1 MPKTRVIKKTVY
13 TFDELSE
20 SAKDKARQW
29 IRDCNTEDNSWSEFV
44 IENAARMAEFM
55 GLDVCQRRVTLM
67 GGGSRYEPSIYWSGF
82 WSQGDGACFEGSWDA
97 SKVNAKGL
105 KDEAPTDTE
114 LHRIVDGF
122 AEVARKYPEGS
133 FTCKHTGHYNHS
145 HSTSFDVELNDPKEN
160 DLEYA
165 STEWSVAA
173 TKWGEDEET
182 LIELARDFMDWIYKQ
197 LEKEWDY
204 QNSDEQIDETIRANE
219 YEFSEDGHVA

>member
-44 IENAARMAEFM
+44 IEDAARMAEFM
-55 GLDVCQRRVTLM
+55 GLDVCQQRVTLM
-67 GGGSRYEPSIYWSGF
+67 NGSSRYEPSIYWSGF

-97 SKVNAKGL
+97 SKVDAKGL
-105 KDEAPTDTE
+105 KDEAPEDSE

-122 AEVARKYPEGS
+122 AEIANEYPEGS
-133 FTCKHTGHYNHS
+133 FRVRHTGHYHHS
-145 HSTSFDVELNDPKEN
+145 HSTSFDVGLPNAQEDE
-160 DLEYA
+160 LEYG
-165 STEWSVAA
+165 SPEFKLLQV
-173 TKWGEDEET
+173 KLGKDEDT

-197 LEKEWDY
+197 LNKEWDY
-204 QNSDEQIDETIRANE
+204 QNSDEQIDETIKANE
-219 YEFSEDGHVA
+219 YEFSEDGSIA

>member
-29 IRDCNTEDNSWSEFV
+29 IRDSNTEDNSWSEFV
-44 IENAARMAEFM
+44 IEDAARMAEFM
-55 GLDVCQRRVTLM
+55 GLDVCQQRVPLM
-67 GGGSRYEPSIYWSGF
+67 NGSSRYEPSIYWSGF

-105 KDEAPTDTE
+105 KNEASEDKE

-122 AEVARKYPEGS
+122 AEIAKEYPEGS
-133 FTCKHTGHYNHS
+133 FRVKHTGHYSHS
-145 HSTSFDVELNDPKEN
+145 HSTSFDVELPNAQEDE
-160 DLEYA
+160 LEYD
-165 STEWSVAA
+165 SPEFKLLQV
-173 TKWGEDEET
+173 KLGKDEDT
-182 LIELARDFMDWIYKQ
+182 LIELARDFMNWIYKQ